1 MTYRIAQAGLVLGL
15 AACAA
20 GCHDAINPG
29 GNGGGGSGDM
39 AQGGPPDGG
48 ADMAN
53 PSSDMKPAPDLMP
66 PPDLGGVLDPGW
78 VDPTGQRSL
87 SNEGSSDWVHWGL
100 SSENSVDRRAGSIP
114 AITAEALGPNILH
127 QYNDNHVTF
136 DWSGGSPTA
145 NAVSTPTGI
154 FILGVG
160 NGFRVTAPAE
170 PTMHTLR
177 IYMSAFGADYHM
189 IAHVSDNSAPD
200 YMDDLI
206 NTVMVG
212 GVYRMYTFNYKS
224 NTPGQ
229 TFTVTWVNTMDHYG
243 GANVTLQAATLQ

>member
-1 MTYRIAQAGLVLGL
+1 MFLGLVV
-15 AACAA
+15 CAA

-29 GNGGGGSGDM
+29 GMGGGGAGDM
-39 AQGGPPDGG
+39 AGGPGGSDGG
-48 ADMAN
+48 ADLAN
-53 PSSDMKPAPDLMP
+53 PSSDMTNGPDLLMH
-66 PPDLGGVLDPGW
+66 PDLGGVLDPGW
-78 VDPTGQRSL
+78 VDPTGERSL

-100 SSENSVDRRAGSIP
+100 ANQYSVDRRAGSVP
-114 AITAEALGPNILH
+114 AITAEPVGPNVLH
-127 QYNDNHVTF
+127 QYTDNHVVF

-145 NAVSTPTGI
+145 NAASTPTGI

-160 NGFRVTAPAE
+160 NGFKVTAPAE

-189 IAHVSDNSAPD
+189 IAHVSDDTAPD
-200 YMDDLI
+200 YIDDLV
-206 NTVMVG
+206 NTVPMG

-224 NTPGQ
+224 KTPGQ